1 MSSNGARDRGA
12 DAALIAEQRLDDPDE
27 GVLEEQLVVLGD
39 HLEHV
44 IVPGLGKCRKSKH
57 RENDHDTAGY
67 RPPANPSGRHKGSSR
82 NKLYSVKGPNITS
95 DRTQTGPL
103 TVTHVTGIDRRHPKV
118 PGKKRGRGEA
128 LEPCGL

>member
-1 MSSNGARDRGA
+1 PGFRLRPNPLAVGENARFGRVVGHVHA
-12 DAALIAEQRLDDPDE
+12 DAAQMAMRLLLNARGDTRLDDPDE

-67 RPPANPSGRHKGSSR
+67 RPPANPSGGIVTLTKNR
-82 NKLYSVKGPNITS
+82 LTS
-95 DRTQTGPL
+95 PQ
-103 TVTHVTGIDRRHPKV
+103 
-118 PGKKRGRGEA
+118 E
-128 LEPCGL
+128 

>member
-1 MSSNGARDRGA
+1 MAMRLLLNARGDT
-12 DAALIAEQRLDDPDE
+12 RLDDPDE

-82 NKLYSVKGPNITS
+82 NKLYS
-95 DRTQTGPL
+95 TGPGRQRQPAAL
-103 TVTHVTGIDRRHPKV
+103 GVFNLYIVRSAGCPRRKRL
-118 PGKKRGRGEA
+118 GKSCY
-128 LEPCGL
+128 LCTN